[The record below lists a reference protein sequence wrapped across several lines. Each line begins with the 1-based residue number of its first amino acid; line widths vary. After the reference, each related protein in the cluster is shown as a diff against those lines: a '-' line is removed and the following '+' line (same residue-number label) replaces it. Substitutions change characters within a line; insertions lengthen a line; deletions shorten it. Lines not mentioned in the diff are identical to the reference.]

1 MRKIMFAAIVLLT
14 PTIAAAQ
21 GATPPTGLA
30 GLLPGLILREVT
42 LPSATHAA
50 HFSPLS
56 TNDQTNPAVEVVES
70 FNKQLVV
77 QLSTAPVGS
86 STGGFTYTFDPAVGT
101 FRRASRSFGPTFA
114 ERALTVGRGRF
125 NAGISFQHL
134 SYASFENRQ
143 LDDGSIQFYLRH
155 GECCTTVGPPEPP
168 TFGILNQPNGTR
180 LNPFFEGDLV
190 RTSVSL
196 QAVSDATVFFGN
208 YGVNDR
214 LDVGLAI
221 PLVKVKLDA
230 TLNPSLLR
238 LATGSLPI
246 HSFDAADPNATERTF
261 AASGSATGLG
271 DVVVRAKYRLAG
283 DAAGAL
289 AVAVDVRLPTGDENN
304 LLGAGAQAKL
314 FMIASSGND
323 RWGQHA
329 NVGYTFAS
337 GELNTIGALVVTSS
351 SYPNEFNYAGGV
363 EFVAESRVTLIGDIV
378 GRVLLDTGRLRPE
391 LKSFQFVQGDGLP
404 VMTAQFEEF
413 AADSGSIHLAFGTVG
428 IKYNPLGSVLLNA
441 NVIVPMTKAGLRS
454 RVGFV
459 VGLDYGF

>member
-1 MRKIMFAAIVLLT
+1 MRKVLFAAMLLLT
-14 PTIAAAQ
+14 PAVTAAQ
-21 GATPPTGLA
+21 STTPPAGLA

-56 TNDQTNPAVEVVES
+56 TNDQDNPAVEVVES

-77 QLSTAPVGS
+77 QLSTVPIGS
-86 STGGFTYTFDPAVGT
+86 SSGGFTYTFDPAVGT
-101 FRRASRSFGPTFA
+101 FRRASRSFGPIFA

-125 NAGISFQHL
+125 NAGVNFQHL
-134 SYASFENRQ
+134 GYSSFENRQ

-155 GECCTTVGPPEPP
+155 GECCTAGGPPEPP
-168 TFGILNQPNGTR
+168 TFGIITQPNGTR
-180 LNPFFEGDLV
+180 LSPFFEGDLV

-196 QAVSDATVFFGN
+196 EAASNATVFFGN

-221 PLVKVKLDA
+221 PLVSVKLDA
-230 TLNPSLLR
+230 TLNAELLR
-238 LATGSLPI
+238 LSTGSLPI
-246 HSFDAADPNATERTF
+246 HSFDAANANATQRTF

-271 DVVVRAKYRLAG
+271 DMVVRAKYRLAG

-289 AVAVDVRLPTGDENN
+289 AAAVDVRLPTGDENN
-304 LLGAGAQAKL
+304 LLGAGAQAKV

-329 NVGYTFAS
+329 NLGYTFAG
-337 GELNTIGALVVTSS
+337 GELDTIGTLAVTSS
-351 SYPNEFNYAGGV
+351 SYPDEFNYAGGV
-363 EFVAESRVTLIGDIV
+363 EFVAESRVTLVGDIV
-378 GRVLLDTGRLRPE
+378 GRVLRDTGRLRPE
-391 LKSFQFVQGDGLP
+391 MKSFQFVQGEGLP

-413 AADSGSIHLAFGTVG
+413 AAASGSIHLAFGTAG
-428 IKYNPLGSVLLNA
+428 IRYNPFSSVLLNA
-441 NVIVPMTKAGLRS
+441 NVILPLTKAGLRS
-454 RVGFV
+454 RVGLV